1 MVKRKV
7 SASAGLVQG
16 RYRQEVF
23 ICQFSDMINSKGCIW
38 SGGDPFSFS
47 LPLVLAQLI
56 FIFFVTRI
64 TFALIRP
71 LKQSMISAQLIHLPL
86 ITLCCKIYTMVI
98 VGLKQAGIFLGRSG
112 LGRNRE
118 YSASMFRPGGRV
130 VLQTIA
136 DLGFMFHVFVL
147 GVHVDPTMLR
157 RADRNALLIGASC
170 FALPFALGGLASYTL
185 PQLTI
190 IDEATAHFLPFIAV
204 VNSTSFF
211 PVITSLL
218 GDLKILNSEIGRIA
232 TLASLVNDA
241 CIYVVSILVTTVNA
255 SASYS
260 KWNGALSI
268 AWTGTFL
275 IVAVF
280 AVRPFVKQVARTI
293 PERGS
298 MRESQFLMVAV
309 LALICGFIAE
319 SIGQPAALGTFIL
332 GIVVPEGPPL
342 GSSLIYKIDTLCT
355 GLLLPAKFAIS
366 GFSLDIFAIGKGK
379 SLLGVEAVILLGY
392 LGKFA
397 GTLVPAVHFG
407 VSFRDAVPLALI
419 MCSKGIIEAS
429 LYIGFK
435 DTGVITNEAYALLL
449 ITMLVITGIMRP
461 LIWYLYDPS
470 RRYSG
475 YRTNSIQHLDPTS
488 ELRVQVCIHNE
499 DNVPSI
505 VNLLEASNPSRR
517 RPITVFVLNLMELKG
532 SAAALLVAT
541 HNRKGKAK
549 LKSLPSRTE
558 HISNAFN
565 ILAHRNQGSM
575 AVQHFTSIVPYA
587 TMHDDIC
594 TIAVDKGVN
603 IVIIPFH
610 KQWAIDGTVGANF
623 PAIRMVNQQV
633 IHKAPCSVGILVD
646 RGQLADNTQILFGHS
661 FFRVTMLYLGGPDDD
676 EALAYCCRML
686 GHPHISV
693 NLIWL
698 RHSSDTTEKCPD
710 MIHWFKA
717 NNMDAGR
724 VTYKEETV
732 NDAVGTT
739 QVLRSLEDSSDL
751 CITGR
756 DHEHYSELTL
766 GINEWIECPELGF
779 IGDMLAT
786 SDYSFSLLV
795 VQQIPPGTE
804 FINIQALKPVSSSF
818 YSASGKYSQHSGFG
832 SYG

>member
-23 ICQFSDMINSKGCIW
+23 ICQFSDMISSKGCIW

-71 LKQSMISAQLIHLPL
+71 LKQSMVSAQLI
-86 ITLCCKIYTMVI
+86 
-98 VGLKQAGIFLGRSG
+98 AGIFLGRSG
-112 LGRNRE
+112 LGRNRDF
-118 YSASMFRPGGRV
+118 STMIFRPGGRM

-147 GVHVDPTMLR
+147 GVHVDPTMVR
-157 RADRNALLIGASC
+157 RAGRNAMLIGASC

-185 PQLTI
+185 PQLAI
-190 IDEATAHFLPFIAV
+190 IDDATAHFLPFIAV
-204 VNSTSFF
+204 LNSASFF

-255 SASYS
+255 STSYN

-268 AWTGTFL
+268 AWIGTFL
-275 IVAVF
+275 IVIIFV
-280 AVRPFVKQVARTI
+280 VRPFVKHVARTI
-293 PERGS
+293 PERGA
-298 MRESQFLMVAV
+298 MRESQFLIIAV
-309 LALICGFIAE
+309 LALICGFVTE
-319 SIGQPAALGTFIL
+319 SLGQPAALGTFVL
-332 GIVVPEGPPL
+332 GMVVPQGPPL
-342 GSSLIYKIDTLCT
+342 GSSLVYRIDTLCT

-366 GFSLDIFAIGKGK
+366 GLTLDIFALGNGK
-379 SLLGVEAVILLGY
+379 SLLGVELVILLGY
-392 LGKFA
+392 FGKFA

-470 RRYSG
+470 RRYLG

-488 ELRVQVCIHNE
+488 ELRIQVCIHNE

-505 VNLLEASNPSRR
+505 VNLLEASNASRR
-517 RPITVFVLNLMELKG
+517 RPIAVFVLNLMELKG
-532 SAAALLVAT
+532 SAAALLVPT

-565 ILAHRNQGSM
+565 ILVHRNQGSM

-594 TIAVDKGVN
+594 TVAVDKGVN

-646 RGQLADNTQILFGHS
+646 RGQLADNQQILFGHS

-693 NLIWL
+693 NLVWL
-698 RHSSDTTEKCPD
+698 RHSSDKLDKSMDSD
-710 MIHWFKA
+710 MIHWFKS

-724 VTYKEETV
+724 VSYKEEMV
-732 NDAVGTT
+732 SDAVGTT
-739 QVLRSLEDSSDL
+739 QVLRSLEDNCDL
-751 CITGR
+751 CIVGR

-818 YSASGKYSQHSGFG
+818 YSASGKYSQHSGVGSFG
-832 SYG
+832 